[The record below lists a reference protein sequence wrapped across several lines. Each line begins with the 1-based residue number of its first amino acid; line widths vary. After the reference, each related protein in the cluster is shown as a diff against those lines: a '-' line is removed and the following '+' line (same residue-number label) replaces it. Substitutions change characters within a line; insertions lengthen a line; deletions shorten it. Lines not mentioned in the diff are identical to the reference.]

1 MKHLGLVIMTTLILF
16 LFTACEGTGELGD
29 TPNGDTP
36 QEAHHDYL
44 APSSSVIKQVSAI
57 NRFPAYPPG
66 YRYIDY
72 RMMAQQL
79 DQLLFSFAEE
89 PLARQPNYSPTD
101 QSTWVPF
108 GFWIDQGR
116 VPPQYDPLVSGFLG
130 RTFGFPTYLGD
141 QRLLASGPEAVTVI
155 PLVFG
160 SSLAGIDK
168 SAQIFGQ
175 TTYDFV
181 EMTQKFYDTGSQL
194 VHNSGVQG
202 QSFWY
207 DIYPQ
212 IMFARLYHLYPDTPN
227 MREMVLNGA
236 DQWLRAL
243 PNFVKDGEVSY
254 EFVGYNV
261 VLEAPTTVGGHI
273 EPPNGGLAFL
283 FYSAYVITSDDAYL
297 EGAKEVLDYLQDT
310 QRNPNY
316 EAMTDYAPWVAA
328 MLNARHGT
336 TYDVGKFIDFLYDED
351 SAFRAGWAVMEGDF
365 HGHRVEGLV
374 GQAGDYAF
382 SMNSF
387 HLATTLAPLV
397 RVDARYAPAVGR
409 HFVNLVHNARVFF
422 PHQMP
427 LHRQTMPNY
436 LVEDY
441 RGVIP
446 YEGFR
451 NSYAGVNGLA
461 MGDATTMFGQPSDLS
476 LYSAA
481 LLGGLGGLVDATNV
495 PGILRIDLAKA
506 DSFDLHAYP
515 TYLYHN
521 PHTREHA
528 VEFEAPSGRYDLFDT
543 VSNQLIGAN
552 LEGDVSIRIPGGSA
566 MVLVALPANSA
577 YVRHGHDIYA
587 NGQWISALR
596 AAVNLPNLE
605 TRQSITSAYDIE
617 IETQVPIGDAVIE
630 MRILFNEIE
639 VYAGP
644 PLDQFRYDKSDL
656 PDTDYTFRVEI
667 ITREGLVDTASKRI
681 IAH

>member
-1 MKHLGLVIMTTLILF
+1 MKRIWMVVTLALILF
-16 LFTACEGTGELGD
+16 FSSACEGTTDPGD
-29 TPNGDTP
+29 TPNGDDTP
-36 QEAHHDYL
+36 VPHHDYL
-44 APSSSVIKQVSAI
+44 PMGSPVFKQVSAI
-57 NRFPAYPPG
+57 NRFPALPPG
-66 YRYIDY
+66 YRYVDY
-72 RMMAQQL
+72 RTMAQQL
-79 DQLLFSFAEE
+79 DKLLFSFAEDSV
-89 PLARQPNYSPTD
+89 ARQPNYSPID
-101 QSTWVPF
+101 QSTWTPL

-130 RTFGFPTYLGD
+130 RTFGFPTYVGD
-141 QRLLASGPEAVTVI
+141 QRLLASGPEGVTVI

-168 SAQIFGQ
+168 RAQTFGEV
-175 TTYDFV
+175 TYDFV
-181 EMTQKFYDTGSQL
+181 EMTQKFYDTGSRL

-212 IMFARLYHLYPDTPN
+212 IIFARLYHLYPDTPN
-227 MREMVLNGA
+227 MQEMVLNGA
-236 DQWLRAL
+236 DQWLKAL
-243 PNFVKDGEVSY
+243 PNFVKDGVVSY

-283 FYSAYVITSDDAYL
+283 FYSAYVITGDDAYL
-297 EGAKEVLDYLQDT
+297 EGAKEVLDYLQVT

-328 MLNARHGT
+328 ILNARHGT
-336 TYDVGKFIDFLYDED
+336 QYDVGKFIDFLYDED
-351 SAFRAGWAVMEGDF
+351 SAFRAGWAVMEGSF

-427 LHRQTMPNY
+427 LQQQTMPNF
-436 LVEDY
+436 LEVDY

-451 NSYAGVNGLA
+451 NQYAGVNGLA

-481 LLGGLGGLVDATNV
+481 MLGGLGGLVDPTDV

-506 DSFDLHAYP
+506 DSFNLHPYQ

-521 PHTREHA
+521 PHDVEHT
-528 VEFEAPSGRYDLFDT
+528 VHFEAPEGRYDLFDT
-543 VSNQLIGAN
+543 MSNRLVGAE
-552 LEGDVSIRIPGGSA
+552 LEGDVTLRIPAGSA
-566 MVLVALPANSA
+566 MVLVVLPANSR
-577 YVRHGHDIYA
+577 YVRDGQNIYA

-605 TRQSITSAYDIE
+605 TRQSITSSYDIRFD
-617 IETQVPIGDAVIE
+617 THVPEGDEVVR
-630 MRILFNEIE
+630 MRLFFNEIE
-639 VYAGP
+639 VYDGP
-644 PLDQFRYDKSDL
+644 ILEAFRYNKSDL

-667 ITREGLVDTASKRI
+667 TTRQGLIDTASKRI
-681 IAH
+681 IAN